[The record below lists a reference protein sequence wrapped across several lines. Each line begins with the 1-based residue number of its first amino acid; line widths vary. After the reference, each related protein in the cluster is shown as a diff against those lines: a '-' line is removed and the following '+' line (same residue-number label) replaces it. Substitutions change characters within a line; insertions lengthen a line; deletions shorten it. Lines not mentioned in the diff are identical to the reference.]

1 MLGNFKQH
9 NIYVNGDLKRVG
21 KKFNEWTFPKFDKK
35 KKIYEPT
42 HPGTS
47 MNS

>member
-1 MLGNFKQH
+1 MLGNFEQH

-35 KKIYEPT
+35 KKK
-42 HPGTS
+42 S
-47 MNS
+47 MNPHIQEPQ